1 MNLAKNFV
9 IGILKKVSC
18 LTTNKICDETLYNQR
33 QSNTPIFTLRRY

>member
-33 QSNTPIFTLRRY
+33 QSNAPIFTLRRY